1 MARSYRPN
9 VGVGVALVVV
19 FQFFGAETSAF
30 STAGCPR
37 STDANA
43 AAARLPSL
51 LARTA
56 ASSSVKL
63 VSHRNNH
70 RWCRVNVMGP
80 TARTTYRTSCLRPRW
95 CRLGLSAMAD
105 SSGGSKFS
113 RDHQALAAGQR
124 EKSSSTNILQRL
136 STITSSRL
144 PTAPR
149 GAASQPPPPHLELLP
164 SDPIERFSGASKRGR
179 QLNIFGKVRS
189 WGSQGSTN
197 LAERADGPSSSLVD
211 RLVSELRSRTSL
223 LDPRNQHQHQ
233 QRFGSAVGRS
243 MLHHQH
249 QQQQSEAVDR
259 GLRELSAA
267 IVRVETKLSLDSSEA
282 SQLREALR
290 MLRSEKEAYVREKA
304 STAARM
310 EAFSREYDVL
320 HRRVAVAEAE
330 LGRRSGR
337 LRKAEVDREKTQA
350 ALYVRAQQL
359 ATGFG
364 MEKERFSREMQSAE
378 AQQGTG
384 GPATVA
390 AEKHK
395 IDRGYR
401 ERLRVLSDG
410 LASTQLQ
417 LATLKFNRSKLA
429 ALEVEARKDLTTH
442 VARLEAQ
449 LKQAGEGIE
458 KEKTDMEKLLLNLSN
473 ALSGVD
479 VQFTQ
484 SAGMTPSRETS
495 RALRRAKQDFR
506 LNQRSVKLLL
516 EKQRQRYY
524 ATSSVVE
531 EEAQRL
537 KSKTNELVSL
547 RAELIEREGK
557 EKDLKSNVAVLGKR
571 VSSLDHDLWKT
582 RSALAHE
589 QRLRHETQAALVKS
603 EEEREKQTKNL
614 WSELKATRDA
624 ATSTRRVYEGTVKQ
638 REDWRK
644 AIEEEKRTKME
655 AAERAEASRAALTD
669 EVRRNK
675 RAAER
680 RNRELAQL
688 KKQVVVASRSLALS
702 VEERVSETNRLQ
714 EKIDALKLE
723 ASRQ

>member
-1 MARSYRPN
+1 MARSCRPN

-19 FQFFGAETSAF
+19 LQFFGAETSAF
-30 STAGCPR
+30 STAGCLR
-37 STDANA
+37 STDAHA

-56 ASSSVKL
+56 ASSSVNL
-63 VSHRNNH
+63 VSHRNIH
-70 RWCRVNVMGP
+70 RWCRVNVISP
-80 TARTTYRTSCLRPRW
+80 RTTYRTSRLRPRW
-95 CRLGLSAMAD
+95 CRLGLSAIAD
-105 SSGGSKFS
+105 SSGGSEFS
-113 RDHQALAAGQR
+113 RDHQALTAGQR
-124 EKSSSTNILQRL
+124 AKSSSTNILQRI

-144 PTAPR
+144 PTAPPA
-149 GAASQPPPPHLELLP
+149 AASQPTPPHLELLP
-164 SDPIERFSGASKRGR
+164 SDPIERFSGASKRSR
-179 QLNIFGKVRS
+179 QPNIFGKIRS
-189 WGSQGSTN
+189 WGSQGSN
-197 LAERADGPSSSLVD
+197 LAERALGPSSSLVD
-211 RLVSELRSRTSL
+211 RLVSELRTRTSL
-223 LDPRNQHQHQ
+223 LDPRNQRQHQ
-233 QRFGSAVGRS
+233 QRFGSTVSRS

-249 QQQQSEAVDR
+249 QQQQSEAADR

-267 IVRVETKLSLDSSEA
+267 IVRVETKLSVDSSEA

-290 MLRSEKEAYVREKA
+290 MLRSEKEAYVREKT

-310 EAFSREYDVL
+310 EAVSREYDIL
-320 HRRVAVAEAE
+320 NRRVAVAEAE

-337 LRKAEVDREKTQA
+337 LRKAEVDRENTQA
-350 ALYVRAQQL
+350 TLSVRAQQL

-384 GPATVA
+384 GPAAVA

-395 IDRGYR
+395 IDRGCR

-417 LATLKFNRSKLA
+417 LATLKSNRSKLA
-429 ALEVEARKDLTTH
+429 ALEVEARKDLTTQ

-449 LKQAGEGIE
+449 LKRAGDGIE

-479 VQFTQ
+479 FQLTH

-495 RALRRAKQDFR
+495 RALRRAKEDFR
-506 LNQRSVKLLL
+506 LNQRRVKLLL
-516 EKQRQRYY
+516 EKQRQRYD

-537 KSKTNELVSL
+537 KSKTNERVSL

-557 EKDLKSNVAVLGKR
+557 EKYLKSNVAVLGNR

-589 QRLRHETQAALVKS
+589 QRLRHEAQAALVKS
-603 EEEREKQTKNL
+603 EEEWEKQTKSL
-614 WSELKATRDA
+614 WSELRATRDA
-624 ATSTRRVYEGTVKQ
+624 ATSTRQVYEGTVKQ
-638 REDWRK
+638 RDDWRK
-644 AIEEEKRTKME
+644 AIEEEKRAKIE
-655 AAERAEASRAALTD
+655 ATERAEASRVALTD

-688 KKQVVVASRSLALS
+688 KKQVVVASRSLTLS
-702 VEERVSETNRLQ
+702 GEERVAETNRLQ

>member
-1 MARSYRPN
+1 MATSCRPN
-9 VGVGVALVVV
+9 VSVGVALVVV
-19 FQFFGAETSAF
+19 LQFFGAETSAF
-30 STAGCPR
+30 STAGCLR
-37 STDANA
+37 STDAHA
-43 AAARLPSL
+43 AAARFPSL
-51 LARTA
+51 LARTD
-56 ASSSVKL
+56 ASSSVNL
-63 VSHRNNH
+63 VSHRNIH
-70 RWCRVNVMGP
+70 RWCRVNVISP
-80 TARTTYRTSCLRPRW
+80 TARTTDRTSCLRPRW

-105 SSGGSKFS
+105 SSGGSEFS
-113 RDHQALAAGQR
+113 RDHQALTAGQR
-124 EKSSSTNILQRL
+124 AKSSSTNILQRI
-136 STITSSRL
+136 SKITSSRL
-144 PTAPR
+144 PTAPPA
-149 GAASQPPPPHLELLP
+149 AASQPTPPHLELLP
-164 SDPIERFSGASKRGR
+164 SDPIERFSGASKRSR
-179 QLNIFGKVRS
+179 QPNIFGKIRS
-189 WGSQGSTN
+189 WGSQGSN
-197 LAERADGPSSSLVD
+197 LAERAIGPSSSLVD
-211 RLVSELRSRTSL
+211 RLVSELRTRTL
-223 LDPRNQHQHQ
+223 MLDPRNQRQHQ
-233 QRFGSAVGRS
+233 QRFGSTVSQS

-290 MLRSEKEAYVREKA
+290 MLRSEKEAYVREKT

-310 EAFSREYDVL
+310 EAVSREYDIL
-320 HRRVAVAEAE
+320 NRRVAVAEAE

-350 ALYVRAQQL
+350 TLSVRAQQL

-384 GPATVA
+384 GPAAVA

-417 LATLKFNRSKLA
+417 LATLKSNRSKLA
-429 ALEVEARKDLTTH
+429 ALEVEARKDLTTQ

-449 LKQAGEGIE
+449 LKRAGDGIE

-479 VQFTQ
+479 FQLTQ
-484 SAGMTPSRETS
+484 SAGMTPSRETN
-495 RALRRAKQDFR
+495 RALRRAKEDFR
-506 LNQRSVKLLL
+506 LNQRRVKLLL
-516 EKQRQRYY
+516 EKQRQRYD

-589 QRLRHETQAALVKS
+589 QRLRHEAQAALVKS
-603 EEEREKQTKNL
+603 EEEWEKQTKSL
-614 WSELKATRDA
+614 WSELRATRDA
-624 ATSTRRVYEGTVKQ
+624 ATSTRQVYEGTVKQ
-638 REDWRK
+638 RNDWRK
-644 AIEEEKRTKME
+644 AIEEEKRAKIE
-655 AAERAEASRAALTD
+655 AAERAEASRVALTD

-688 KKQVVVASRSLALS
+688 KKQVVVASRSLTLS
-702 VEERVSETNRLQ
+702 EEERVAETNRLQ

>member
-1 MARSYRPN
+1 MAKSCRPN
-9 VGVGVALVVV
+9 VGVWVALVVV
-19 FQFFGAETSAF
+19 LQFLGAETSAF
-30 STAGCPR
+30 STAGGLR
-37 STDANA
+37 STDAHA

-56 ASSSVKL
+56 VSSSVNL
-63 VSHRNNH
+63 VSHRNIH
-70 RWCRVNVMGP
+70 RWCRVNVISP
-80 TARTTYRTSCLRPRW
+80 TATCRRPRW

-105 SSGGSKFS
+105 SSGCSEFS
-113 RDHQALAAGQR
+113 RDHQALTAGQCA
-124 EKSSSTNILQRL
+124 KPSSTNIMQRI

-144 PTAPR
+144 PTAPPA
-149 GAASQPPPPHLELLP
+149 AASQPTPPHLKLLP
-164 SDPIERFSGASKRGR
+164 SDPIERFSGASKRSR
-179 QLNIFGKVRS
+179 QPNIFGKTRS
-189 WGSQGSTN
+189 WGSQGSSM
-197 LAERADGPSSSLVD
+197 AERALGSSSSLAD
-211 RLVSELRSRTSL
+211 RLVSELRTRTSL
-223 LDPRNQHQHQ
+223 LDPRNQRQYQ
-233 QRFGSAVGRS
+233 QRFGSSVNRS

-282 SQLREALR
+282 SQLREALK

-310 EAFSREYDVL
+310 EAVSREYDIL
-320 HRRVAVAEAE
+320 HCRVAVAEAE

-337 LRKAEVDREKTQA
+337 LRKAEVDREKAQET
-350 ALYVRAQQL
+350 LSVRARQL

-384 GPATVA
+384 GPAAVA

-401 ERLRVLSDG
+401 DRLRVLSDG

-417 LATLKFNRSKLA
+417 LATLKSNRSKLA
-429 ALEVEARKDLTTH
+429 ALEVEARKDLTTQ

-449 LKQAGEGIE
+449 LKLAGEGIE
-458 KEKTDMEKLLLNLSN
+458 KEKTNMEKLLLNLSN
-473 ALSGVD
+473 ALSGVE
-479 VQFTQ
+479 VQLTQ
-484 SAGMTPSRETS
+484 SAGITPSRETS
-495 RALRRAKQDFR
+495 RALRRAKEDFR
-506 LNQRSVKLLL
+506 LNQRRVKLLL
-516 EKQRQRYY
+516 EKQRQRYDV
-524 ATSSVVE
+524 TSSVVE
-531 EEAQRL
+531 EEAKRL
-537 KSKTNELVSL
+537 KSKTHELVSL

-589 QRLRHETQAALVKS
+589 QRLRHEAQAALVKS

-638 REDWRK
+638 REDWHT
-644 AIEEEKRTKME
+644 AIEEEKRAKIE

-702 VEERVSETNRLQ
+702 EEERVSATNRLQ
-714 EKIDALKLE
+714 EKIDSLKLE